1 MIAIQGGIEMV
12 VFEEKWIK
20 KHLILA
26 QETSEWF
33 LPDS

>member
-1 MIAIQGGIEMV
+1 MIAIKGGVEKV

-33 LPDS
+33 LPGS